1 MARKASQPALYELM
15 RTARKER
22 AKPQP
27 PPQPDLPEPA
37 EPPEPPE
44 LDPATSDAP
53 GWRRRPRATYLW
65 IGAAALA
72 GAAVLAF
79 SFGFL
84 VRDRS
89 RTADQERQWL
99 ALHGSTLPVPNR
111 EIPGDAGI
119 PAPAAST
126 DPKTGIESI
135 LPEGYGP
142 IVSDP
147 RENGLNYFVLA
158 YTPRDN
164 AVKLARF
171 FRDHGVEAYA
181 VKARNAALYRV
192 IAAPGYARSQRGS
205 EVVRALEGRI
215 ADAARK
221 WKLEV
226 NSRDDLAYY
235 PERFDGPEQAGPSDS
250 RRRK

>member
-15 RTARKER
+15 RTTRKER
-22 AKPQP
+22 GKPP
-27 PPQPDLPEPA
+27 PEPA

-44 LDPATSDAP
+44 PPPLDPAASGAP
-53 GWRRRPRATYLW
+53 GKRRRLPAYLW

-72 GAAVLAF
+72 GAVVLAF

-99 ALHGSTLPVPNR
+99 ALHGSTLPVPDR
-111 EIPGDAGI
+111 EIPGDPGS
-119 PAPAAST
+119 PSPEASI
-126 DPKTGIESI
+126 DPKAGIESI

-147 RENGLNYFVLA
+147 RESGLNYFVLA

-181 VKARNAALYRV
+181 VKARNATLYRV
-192 IAAPGYARSQRGS
+192 IAAPGYAKGQRAA
-205 EVVRALEGRI
+205 EAVRALEGRI
-215 ADAARK
+215 AEAARK
-221 WKLEV
+221 WKLEI

-235 PERFDGPEQAGPSDS
+235 PERYDGPEQAAPSDS